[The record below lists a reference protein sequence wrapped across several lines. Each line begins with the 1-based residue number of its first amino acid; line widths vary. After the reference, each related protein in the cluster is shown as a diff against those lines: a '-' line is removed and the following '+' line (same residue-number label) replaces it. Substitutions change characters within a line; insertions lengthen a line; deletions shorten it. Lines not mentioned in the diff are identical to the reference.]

1 MVQRIV
7 DDIRAALDHDLY
19 FAALSTSLTL
29 PDICGKAELSIRM
42 RKVVK
47 NVI

>member
-29 PDICGKAELSIRM
+29 PDICGKAEYPNEKSS
-42 RKVVK
+42 K

>member
-19 FAALSTSLTL
+19 FAALSTALTETL
-29 PDICGKAELSIRM
+29 YRL
-42 RKVVK
+42 V
-47 NVI
+47 

>member
-19 FAALSTSLTL
+19 FAALSTALTL
-29 PDICGKAELSIRM
+29 IVFIHIRL
-42 RKVVK
+42 RGL
-47 NVI
+47 

>member
-19 FAALSTSLTL
+19 FAALSTALTL
-29 PDICGKAELSIRM
+29 PDICG
-42 RKVVK
+42 
-47 NVI
+47 N